1 MNFYENIVIL
11 NASLADEE
19 VEAAITKIKEFVTG
33 QGGEIVKVSIWGKR
47 KLSYE
52 INKQKRGL
60 YVFFVYKIPPA
71 TIKKL
76 EEFYK
81 VFDAVIKHSIIR
93 LGAKQVEDLEKAE
106 AANEPAE
113 QKIET

>member
-1 MNFYENIVIL
+1 MNHYENIVIL
-11 NASLADEE
+11 DASLADEE

-52 INKQKRGL
+52 INRQKRGL
-60 YVFFVYKIPPA
+60 YVFLVYKTPSA

-81 VFDAVIKHSIIR
+81 VFDAVIKYSIIR
-93 LGAKQVEDLEKAE
+93 LGAKQIENLEKAE
-106 AANEPAE
+106 AANEPVE
-113 QKIET
+113 QKRET